1 MPIKLTPSASNI
13 NTIEYL
19 HTEELFSCR
28 KSYEITPDVC
38 SALSCRQPIP
48 VFADLINTTSIRNN
62 DLTSWRYTAPSGGS
76 VECLLTRCDT
86 NTIYTINDTTYG
98 GFIDVGDFAAYPND
112 FLFTIGWYKVA
123 NLIGFGTYSLTF
135 IIKDVH
141 ANVVF
146 QETTP
151 CYYLQ
156 PYSCDDASGTVR
168 FEVLQKGY
176 NQSGFDWSGFTG
188 LFKLFTK
195 QQIRLNGYVKKT
207 AISET
212 DYVTTSQY
220 KSDHVQTRVYHE
232 YEVTLRSIDEYI
244 YLKLVKGLLLEM
256 PVMLTVY
263 DISNDTNYDN
273 FEVKF
278 LDVEV
283 EEFDRNRQSNV
294 KITFDDYS
302 RNNIKRY

>member
-1 MPIKLTPSASNI
+1 MAIKLTPSSSNT

-28 KSYEITPDVC
+28 KSYEVLPDVC

-48 VFADLINTTSIRNN
+48 VFADLVNTTLTRNN
-62 DLTSWRYTAPSGGS
+62 DFTKWRYSAPIGGS
-76 VECLLTRCDT
+76 VECILTRCDT
-86 NTIYTINDTTYG
+86 NTTYTINDTTYG
-98 GFIDVGDFAAYPND
+98 AFMDVGDLATYPND
-112 FLFTIGWYKVA
+112 WSFVIEWFRVA
-123 NLIGFGTYSLTF
+123 NLIGFGTYSLEFT
-135 IIKDVH
+135 IKD
-141 ANVVF
+141 ASLNTVF
-146 QETTP
+146 SESTP

-156 PYSCDDASGTVR
+156 PYSCDDANGTVR
-168 FEVLQKGY
+168 FEVLQNGY

-220 KSDHVQTRVYHE
+220 KSDQVQTRVYHE
-232 YEVTLRSIDEYI
+232 YEVTLRSVDEYI

-263 DISNDTNYDN
+263 DTSNDTNYDN

-278 LDVEV
+278 LDVEI
-283 EEFDRNRQSNV
+283 EEFDKNRQSNV
-294 KITFDDYS
+294 KIKFDDYS

>member
-1 MPIKLTPSASNI
+1 MAIKLTPSASNT

-28 KSYEITPDVC
+28 KSYEVLPDVC

-48 VFADLINTTSIRNN
+48 VFADLVNTTSTRNN
-62 DLTSWRYTAPSGGS
+62 DFTKWRFTAPIGGS
-76 VECLLTRCDT
+76 VECILTRCDT
-86 NTIYTINDTTYG
+86 NTTYTINDTTYG
-98 GFIDVGDFAAYPND
+98 AFMDVGDLATYPND
-112 FLFTIGWYKVA
+112 WSFAIEWYRVA
-123 NLIGFGTYSLTF
+123 NLIGFGTYSLEFT
-135 IIKDVH
+135 IKD
-141 ANVVF
+141 ASLNTLF
-146 QETTP
+146 SESTP
-151 CYYLQ
+151 CYFLQ
-156 PYSCDDASGTVR
+156 PYSCDDANGTVR
-168 FEVLQKGY
+168 FEVLQNGY
-176 NQSGFDWSGFTG
+176 NQSGFDWGGFTG

-232 YEVTLRSIDEYI
+232 YEVTLRSVDEYV

-263 DISNDTNYDN
+263 DTSNDTKYDN

-278 LDVEV
+278 LDVES
-283 EEFDRNRQSNV
+283 EEFDKNRQSNV
-294 KITFDDYS
+294 KIKFDDYS

>member
-1 MPIKLTPSASNI
+1 MAIKLTPSASNT

-28 KSYEITPDVC
+28 KSYEVLPDVC

-48 VFADLINTTSIRNN
+48 VFADLVNTTSTRNN
-62 DLTSWRYTAPSGGS
+62 DFTKWRYSAPIGGS
-76 VECLLTRCDT
+76 VECILTRCDT
-86 NTIYTINDTTYG
+86 DTTYTINDTTYG
-98 GFIDVGDFAAYPND
+98 AFMDVGGLATYPND
-112 FLFTIGWYKVA
+112 WSFVIEWFRVA
-123 NLIGFGTYSLTF
+123 NLIGFGTYSLAFT
-135 IIKDVH
+135 IKD
-141 ANVVF
+141 ASLNTVF
-146 QETTP
+146 SETTP

-156 PYSCDDASGTVR
+156 PYSCDDANGTVR
-168 FEVLQKGY
+168 FEVLQNGY

-232 YEVTLRSIDEYI
+232 YEVTLRSVDEYI
-244 YLKLVKGLLLEM
+244 YLKLMKGLLLET

-263 DISNDTNYDN
+263 DTSNDTNYDN

-278 LDVEV
+278 LDVEI
-283 EEFDRNRQSNV
+283 EEFDKNRQSNV
-294 KITFDDYS
+294 KIKFDDYS

>member
-1 MPIKLTPSASNI
+1 MAIKLTPSASNT

-28 KSYEITPDVC
+28 KSYEVLPDVC

-48 VFADLINTTSIRNN
+48 VFADLVNTTSTRNN
-62 DLTSWRYTAPSGGS
+62 DFTKWRFTAPISGS
-76 VECLLTRCDT
+76 VECILTRCDT
-86 NTIYTINDTTYG
+86 NTTYTINDATYG
-98 GFIDVGDFAAYPND
+98 IFMDVGDLATYPND
-112 FLFTIGWYKVA
+112 WSFAIEWFRVA
-123 NLIGFGTYSLTF
+123 NLIGFGTYSLEFT
-135 IIKDVH
+135 IKD
-141 ANVVF
+141 ASLNTVF
-146 QETTP
+146 SESTP

-156 PYSCDDASGTVR
+156 PYSCDDANGTVR
-168 FEVLQKGY
+168 FEVLQNGY

-232 YEVTLRSIDEYI
+232 YEVTLRSVDEYV

-263 DISNDTNYDN
+263 DTSNDTNYDN

-278 LDVEV
+278 LDVEI
-283 EEFDRNRQSNV
+283 EEFDKNRQSNV
-294 KITFDDYS
+294 KIKFDDYS

>member
-1 MPIKLTPSASNI
+1 MVHLWMLGILLHIQHDWAFA
-13 NTIEYL
+13 IEW
-19 HTEELFSCR
+19 FR
-28 KSYEITPDVC
+28 
-38 SALSCRQPIP
+38 
-48 VFADLINTTSIRNN
+48 
-62 DLTSWRYTAPSGGS
+62 
-76 VECLLTRCDT
+76 
-86 NTIYTINDTTYG
+86 
-98 GFIDVGDFAAYPND
+98 
-112 FLFTIGWYKVA
+112 VA
-123 NLIGFGTYSLTF
+123 NLIGFGTYSLEFT
-135 IIKDVH
+135 IKD
-141 ANVVF
+141 ASLNTVF
-146 QETTP
+146 SESTP

-156 PYSCDDASGTVR
+156 PYSCDDANGTVR
-168 FEVLQKGY
+168 FEVLQNGY

-232 YEVTLRSIDEYI
+232 YEVTLRSVDEYV

-263 DISNDTNYDN
+263 DTSNDTNYDN

-278 LDVEV
+278 LDVEI
-283 EEFDRNRQSNV
+283 EEFDKNRQSNV

>member
-1 MPIKLTPSASNI
+1 MAIKLTPSSSNT

-28 KSYEITPDVC
+28 KSYEIPPDVC

-48 VFADLINTTSIRNN
+48 VFADLVNTTSTRNN
-62 DLTSWRYTAPSGGS
+62 DFTKWRYSAPIGGS
-76 VECLLTRCDT
+76 VECILTRCDT
-86 NTIYTINDTTYG
+86 NTTYTINDATYG
-98 GFIDVGDFAAYPND
+98 IFMDVGDLATYPND
-112 FLFTIGWYKVA
+112 WSFAIEWFRVA
-123 NLIGFGTYSLTF
+123 NLIGFGTYSLEFT
-135 IIKDVH
+135 IKD
-141 ANVVF
+141 ASLNTVF
-146 QETTP
+146 SESTP

-156 PYSCDDASGTVR
+156 PYSCDDANGTVR
-168 FEVLQKGY
+168 FEVLQNGY

-232 YEVTLRSIDEYI
+232 YEVTLRSVDEYV

-263 DISNDTNYDN
+263 DTSNDTNYDN

-278 LDVEV
+278 LDVEI
-283 EEFDRNRQSNV
+283 EEFDKNRQSNV
-294 KITFDDYS
+294 KIKFDDYS

>member
-1 MPIKLTPSASNI
+1 MAIKLTPSASNT

-28 KSYEITPDVC
+28 KSYEVLPDVC

-48 VFADLINTTSIRNN
+48 VFADLVNTTSTRNN
-62 DLTSWRYTAPSGGS
+62 DFTKWRFTAPISGS
-76 VECLLTRCDT
+76 VECILTRCDT
-86 NTIYTINDTTYG
+86 DTTYTINDATYG
-98 GFIDVGDFAAYPND
+98 IFMDVGDFATYPTD
-112 FLFTIGWYKVA
+112 WAFAIEWFRVA
-123 NLIGFGTYSLTF
+123 NLIGFGTYSLEFT
-135 IIKDVH
+135 IKD
-141 ANVVF
+141 ASLNTVF
-146 QETTP
+146 SESTP

-156 PYSCDDASGTVR
+156 PYSCDDANGTVR
-168 FEVLQKGY
+168 FEVLQNGY

-232 YEVTLRSIDEYI
+232 YEVTLRSVDEYV

-263 DISNDTNYDN
+263 DTSNDTNYDN

-278 LDVEV
+278 LDVEI
-283 EEFDRNRQSNV
+283 EEFDKNRQSNV

>member
-1 MPIKLTPSASNI
+1 MAIKLTPSSSNT

-28 KSYEITPDVC
+28 KSYEVLPDVC

-48 VFADLINTTSIRNN
+48 VFADLVNTTSTRNN
-62 DLTSWRYTAPSGGS
+62 DFTKWRFTAPTGGS
-76 VECLLTRCDT
+76 VECILTRCDT
-86 NTIYTINDTTYG
+86 NTTYTINDATYG
-98 GFIDVGDFAAYPND
+98 AFMDVGDFATYPTD
-112 FLFTIGWYKVA
+112 WAFAIEWFRVA
-123 NLIGFGTYSLTF
+123 NLIGFGTYSLEFT
-135 IIKDVH
+135 IKD
-141 ANVVF
+141 ASLNTVF
-146 QETTP
+146 SESTP

-156 PYSCDDASGTVR
+156 PYSCDDANGTVR
-168 FEVLQKGY
+168 FEVLQNGY

-232 YEVTLRSIDEYI
+232 YEVTLRSVDEYV
-244 YLKLVKGLLLEM
+244 YLKLVKGLLLET

-263 DISNDTNYDN
+263 DTSNDTNYDN

-278 LDVEV
+278 LDVEI
-283 EEFDRNRQSNV
+283 EEFDKNRQDRKSV
-294 KITFDDYS
+294 V
-302 RNNIKRY
+302 

>member
-1 MPIKLTPSASNI
+1 MAIKLTPSASNT

-28 KSYEITPDVC
+28 KSYEVLPDVC

-48 VFADLINTTSIRNN
+48 VFADLVNTTSTRNN
-62 DLTSWRYTAPSGGS
+62 DFTKWRFTAPIGGS
-76 VECLLTRCDT
+76 VECVLTRCDT
-86 NTIYTINDTTYG
+86 NTTYTINDTTYG
-98 GFIDVGDFAAYPND
+98 AFMDVGDLATHPTDWSFVIEW
-112 FLFTIGWYKVA
+112 FRVA
-123 NLIGFGTYSLTF
+123 NLIGFGTYSLEFT
-135 IIKDVH
+135 IKD
-141 ANVVF
+141 ASLNTVF
-146 QETTP
+146 SESTP

-156 PYSCDDASGTVR
+156 PYSCDDANGTVR
-168 FEVLQKGY
+168 FEVLQNGY

-232 YEVTLRSIDEYI
+232 YEVTLRSVDEYI
-244 YLKLVKGLLLEM
+244 YLKLVKGLLLET

-263 DISNDTNYDN
+263 DTSNDTNYDN

-278 LDVEV
+278 LDVEI
-283 EEFDRNRQSNV
+283 EEFDKNRQSNV
-294 KITFDDYS
+294 KIKFDDYS